1 MQQHGACDVTCVLF
15 CLVVTDMSLDVRTSL
30 RHHLDAK
37 KGRLCKGLVFFA
49 VEMGISQIEAEA
61 ADSNAVFDNL
71 GTERESVYRVLKAL
85 DKIDRHDAVKVVG
98 DWLQGIEQA

>member
-1 MQQHGACDVTCVLF
+1 
-15 CLVVTDMSLDVRTSL
+15 MSLDVRRTL
-30 RHHLDAK
+30 CHHLDAK

-49 VEMGISQIEAEA
+49 VEMGITQVEADA
-61 ADSNAVFDNL
+61 ADSNAVFDKL
-71 GTERESVYRVLKAL
+71 GTDRESVYHVIKAL